1 MTQETTTTTTEFGI
15 SLPQVYRG
23 DSLSGPDMGVF
34 ARAMEDLGFSTL
46 WTSEL
51 LQARLLDPLA
61 LMNYVAGFTS
71 RIRLGVAVILLPFRV
86 PAQLARELA
95 TLDQLSG
102 GRLTV
107 GVGLGSDRKL
117 HLYEQYGL
125 SRERRVAR
133 FTTALDLLRELWRS
147 EEVTHKSD
155 WWDIDAL
162 KTMVPTVQKPNPP
175 IWIGAHAG
183 PALHRAARIADGW
196 IGAGGDSLDSFLSDL
211 DQVRS
216 HLADLG
222 RDPASFA
229 ISKRVFVHVADD
241 PERSIGD
248 LRAWFQ
254 RNQYGRSEMV
264 DKVVVFG
271 DASHC
276 ISELSR
282 LTAAGVDEII
292 LNPVHDERQ
301 QAEIVASE
309 VLPALRASA

>member
-1 MTQETTTTTTEFGI
+1 MTHETKTGDTKFGI
-15 SLPQVYRG
+15 SLPQVYRD
-23 DSLSGPDMGVF
+23 DSLSGPELGSF
-34 ARAMEDLGFSTL
+34 ASAMEDLGFATL

-61 LMNYVAGFTS
+61 LLNYVAGFTS

-102 GRLTV
+102 GRLIL

-117 HLYEQYGL
+117 HLYDQYGL
-125 SRERRVAR
+125 SRARRVGR
-133 FTTALDLLRELWRS
+133 FTTAIELLRQLWRHD
-147 EEVTHKSD
+147 EVTHKSD
-155 WWDIDAL
+155 WWDIESL

-175 IWIGAHAG
+175 IWIGSHAG
-183 PALHRAARIADGW
+183 PALRRAAEIADGW
-196 IGAGGDSLDSFLSDL
+196 IGAGGDSLDSFLVDL
-211 DQVRS
+211 EKVRS
-216 HLADLG
+216 HLTELG

-229 ISKRVFVHVADD
+229 VSKRVFIHVADD
-241 PERSIGD
+241 REQSMGD
-248 LRAWFQ
+248 LRSWFQ

-282 LTAAGVDEII
+282 LTSAGVDEVI
-292 LNPVHDERQ
+292 LNPVHDERR
-301 QAEIVASE
+301 QAEVLASE
-309 VLPALRASA
+309 VLPGLRTKA

>member
-1 MTQETTTTTTEFGI
+1 MTYETKTGNTQFGI
-15 SLPQVYRG
+15 SLPQVYRD
-23 DSLSGPDMGVF
+23 DSLSGPELGSF

-61 LMNYVAGFTS
+61 LLNYVAGFTS

-102 GRLTV
+102 GRLTL

-125 SRERRVAR
+125 SRARRVGR
-133 FTTALDLLRELWRS
+133 FTTAIDLLRQLWRDD
-147 EEVTHKSD
+147 EVTHKSD
-155 WWDIDAL
+155 WWDIESL

-175 IWIGAHAG
+175 IWIGSHAG
-183 PALHRAARIADGW
+183 PALRRAAEIADGW
-196 IGAGGDSLDSFLSDL
+196 IGAGGDNLDSFLTDL
-211 DQVRS
+211 EQVRS
-216 HLADLG
+216 HLTELG
-222 RDPASFA
+222 RDPASFTV
-229 ISKRVFVHVADD
+229 SKRVFIHVSDD
-241 PERSIGD
+241 REQSIGD
-248 LRAWFQ
+248 LREWFQ

-282 LTAAGVDEII
+282 LTSAGVDEVI
-292 LNPVHDERQ
+292 LNPVHDERR
-301 QAEIVASE
+301 QAEVVASE
-309 VLPALRASA
+309 VLPALRRTA